1 MHNRSVTLRSRLSHE
16 PHPLKFGTSG
26 RRGQIVD
33 LTQLEIYISVLGEL
47 AYLQSQKA
55 DDGGIAA
62 GDEFYI
68 AHDLRPSA
76 HALCQAVDEAVRDA
90 GLRPVHVGAIPTP
103 ALACYALSRTKGS
116 IMVTGSH
123 IPFDWNG
130 YKLNTSKGE
139 LLKSHEAP
147 INEMVERVRQRIYS
161 EAFEESKFEEHGALK
176 SRRGWPEADGE
187 AGREYARRY
196 QEFFAGQS

>member
-1 MHNRSVTLRSRLSHE
+1 MHNRNVTLRSRLSHE

-47 AYLQSQKA
+47 AYLQSRTA

-68 AHDLRPSA
+68 AHDLRPSSP
-76 HALCQAVDEAVRDA
+76 ALCEAVDEAVREA
-90 GLRPVHVGAIPTP
+90 GLRPVHAGAIPTP
-103 ALACYALSRTKGS
+103 ALACYALSRAKGS

-147 INEMVERVRQRIYS
+147 INEMVERVRQRIYGQ
-161 EAFEESKFEEHGALK
+161 AFEQSKFDEHGALK
-176 SRRGWPEADGE
+176 SRRELPRTDGE
-187 AGREYARRY
+187 A
-196 QEFFAGQS
+196 

>member
-1 MHNRSVTLRSRLSHE
+1 MHNRTVTLRSRLSKE
-16 PHPLKFGTSG
+16 PRPLKFGTSG

-33 LTQLEIYISVLGEL
+33 LTQLEVYISVLGEL
-47 AYLQSQKA
+47 TYLQSQRA

-68 AHDLRPSA
+68 AHDLRPSSPM
-76 HALCQAVDEAVRDA
+76 LGEAVDEGVRDA
-90 GLRPVHVGAIPTP
+90 GLRPVRTGAIPTP
-103 ALACYALSRTKGS
+103 ALACYALTRAKGS

-139 LLKSHEAP
+139 LLKTHE
-147 INEMVERVRQRIYS
+147 
-161 EAFEESKFEEHGALK
+161 
-176 SRRGWPEADGE
+176 
-187 AGREYARRY
+187 
-196 QEFFAGQS
+196 